1 MIKDESKLKLLGNL
15 APIESYSGKKFYF
28 GSKARVYESP
38 GGNLYLYVYNTPVLK
53 LTTTGRVETTK
64 RVKHTP
70 PITIKAVNHF
80 LKLHPNNLMD
90 QVNKKDLSEKDILN
104 LKKQPKK
111 KKEKSVIELIQANDL
126 EALPF

>member
-1 MIKDESKLKLLGNL
+1 MIRDESKLKLLGNL
-15 APIESYSGKKFYF
+15 APIESYSGKKLYF

-38 GGNLYLYVYNTPVLK
+38 GGNLYLYVYNTPVIK

-64 RVKHTP
+64 RVVKVPT
-70 PITIKAVNHF
+70 ITLKAVNHF
-80 LKLHPNNLMD
+80 LKLHPNNLME
-90 QVNKKDLSEKDILN
+90 QVNKNDLTEHDILN

-111 KKEKSVIELIQANDL
+111 RKEKTVVELIQNNDL